1 MTMNLLAGEQFE
13 FFDQKLTNLEHRQET
28 IAGLSFH
35 DCTFAACDFT
45 ETSISHCTFIDCEFK
60 SCDLSL
66 ITVEG
71 CRFNGIQFRETKLM
85 GVNWSK
91 AAMLKRVDFFDCNI
105 SYSTFMELDLT
116 RSQIINCHAKEA
128 YFAET
133 NLTKAKFTK
142 TDFVDSKFF
151 HTNLTNADFTD
162 AKNYFIPYSQNT
174 IKKTKFSMPEA
185 LSLLHGL
192 DIILDDPHSE

>member
-1 MTMNLLAGEQFE
+1 MINLLSGEQFE
-13 FFDQKLTNLEHRQET
+13 FFDQKLTDLEYRQET

-35 DCTFAACDFT
+35 ECTFIDCDFT
-45 ETSISHCTFIDCEFK
+45 ETNISHCTFIDCEFK

-71 CRFNGIQFRETKLM
+71 CRFNGTQFRETKLM

-91 AAMLKRVDFFDCNI
+91 VALMKRVDFFECNI
-105 SYSTFMELDLT
+105 SYNTFMELDLT
-116 RSQIINCHAKEA
+116 RSQIINCHAKET

-133 NLTKAKFTK
+133 NLTKANFAQ

-151 HTNLTNADFTD
+151 HSNLTRADFTG
-162 AKNYFIPYSQNT
+162 AKNYFIIYSQNT
-174 IKKTKFSMPEA
+174 IKKAKFSMPEA

-192 DIILDDPHSE
+192 DIILDDSHSE